1 MTRTVDVESGRKRPA
16 RERLLAA
23 ADELMFVDG
32 VVLTPV
38 DVILRRAGASP
49 ATLYSNFGNKDGL
62 IASAL
67 ERRLAD
73 WTEAWDE
80 AIAAAESPTDRLL
93 AIFPALRSYQ
103 RYRLNERWCAFSGTA
118 AATGRPS
125 PEVQRLLDAED
136 LLLHSRIEAFAA
148 DVVPGE
154 RAVRLA
160 DEVVVAYLGAITGM
174 LRGDQE
180 RAISAGERTALHLVE
195 VALAEQ

>member
-1 MTRTVDVESGRKRPA
+1 MTGTRRRPA
-16 RERLLAA
+16 RERLLTA
-23 ADELMFVDG
+23 ADELMFVEG

-49 ATLYSNFGNKDGL
+49 ATLYANFGNKDGL
-62 IASAL
+62 IAAAL
-67 ERRLAD
+67 ERRLRE

-80 AIAAAESPTDRLL
+80 AIARAQSPTDRLL

-103 RYRLNERWCAFSGTA
+103 RERLNERWCAFSGTA

-125 PEVQRLLDAED
+125 AEILEMLRAED
-136 LLLHSRIEAFAA
+136 DLLHERIESFAA
-148 DVVPGE
+148 EVIPGE
-154 RAVRLA
+154 RGARLA

-180 RAISAGERTALHLVE
+180 RAIAAGERTARHLVE
-195 VALAEQ
+195 VALAEV

>member
-1 MTRTVDVESGRKRPA
+1 MATARARPA

-62 IASAL
+62 IAAAL
-67 ERRLAD
+67 NLRLTE

-80 AIAAAESPTDRLL
+80 AIAAAETPTDRLL
-93 AIFPALRSYQ
+93 AIFPALRAYQ
-103 RYRLNERWCAFSGTA
+103 RERLNERWCAFSGTA
-118 AATGRPS
+118 AATHRPS
-125 PEVQRLLDAED
+125 AEVTEMLEAED
-136 LLLHSRIEAFAA
+136 ELLHERIEGFAA
-148 DVVPGE
+148 EVVTGE
-154 RAVRLA
+154 HSVRLA

-180 RAISAGERTALHLVE
+180 RAISAGERTARHLVE
-195 VALAEQ
+195 VALAET